1 MLSISKQS
9 SKTFPSTPVTVTVPD
24 GLSVYILFA
33 ICVRFCSTVMRLL
46 LLLVLPVDLKLIMN
60 QEDAR
65 KINRDTNED
74 KNFDLHPDKNEYNF
88 I

>member
-1 MLSISKQS
+1 
-9 SKTFPSTPVTVTVPD
+9 
-24 GLSVYILFA
+24 
-33 ICVRFCSTVMRLL
+33 MRLL